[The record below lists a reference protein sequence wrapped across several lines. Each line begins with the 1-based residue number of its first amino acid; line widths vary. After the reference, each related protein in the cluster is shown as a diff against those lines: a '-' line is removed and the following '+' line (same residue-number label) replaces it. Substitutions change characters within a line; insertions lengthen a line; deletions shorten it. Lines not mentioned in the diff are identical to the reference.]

1 MMGDED
7 ILVPEIG
14 FALDP
19 EQPSP
24 ELFQR
29 LMKSVASTER
39 FAEHADRVASLMD
52 VAVSHAR
59 GLLRAIDQAG
69 KWEPGPLDWIQL
81 FHLEGGPKVANAI
94 VGFIRLEPG
103 TVFPPHTHLGEERV
117 LILQGGYE
125 DEDGTVYKA
134 GELVVGA
141 AGDSHFFTAQEGA
154 DLIYLVVAEEGL
166 KLGDQI
172 IRAGDPRL

>member
-1 MMGDED
+1 MSGED
-7 ILVPEIG
+7 NILVPEIG

-19 EQPSP
+19 EQPAP
-24 ELFQR
+24 EVFQR
-29 LMKSVASTER
+29 LMQSVAETER
-39 FAEHADRVASLMD
+39 FAGFADRVASLMD
-52 VAVSHAR
+52 VTTHHAS

-103 TVFPPHTHLGEERV
+103 TVFPPHEHLGEERV
-117 LILQGGYE
+117 LILQGGYQ
-125 DEDGTVYKA
+125 DEDGTVYKS
-134 GELVVGA
+134 GDLVVGA
-141 AGDSHFFTAQEGA
+141 AGDSHFFTALEGA
-154 DLIYLVVAEEGL
+154 DLIYLVVVQEGV
-166 KLGDQI
+166 KIGDQV